1 MSNAAKKIL
10 IGLGILDVILVHIS
24 LGYSWFK
31 IQNLNSQITNQ
42 TQNSNVQYVDTCGV
56 ECRNYV
62 DQAIQA
68 KQAKQAPQVS
78 PTPATKVVY
87 QTAPKTKV
95 RTTSYVTIP
104 GSGNTTNTDWT
115 NVTGSEFY
123 FNPADY
129 PGLVSV
135 YFEANMKLFN
145 GSGLAYV
152 RLFDVTHGI
161 GVQGSEVNTNSGTDT
176 VVESGQISFWA
187 GRNLIRVQ
195 IKSQTAE
202 QTVFNSGRLRITTEN

>member
-1 MSNAAKKIL
+1 MSKEIKITL
-10 IGLGILDVILVHIS
+10 VVLGILAMLAANAGIS
-24 LGYSWFK
+24 WWIYDLRSSRE
-31 IQNLNSQITNQ
+31 QAPAPQVS
-42 TQNSNVQYVDTCGV
+42 YVDTCGV
-56 ECRNYV
+56 ECQKYI
-62 DQAIQA
+62 DA
-68 KQAKQAPQVS
+68 KIPAEKPVEKATPG
-78 PTPATKVVY
+78 PTPVTKIVY

-95 RTTSYVTIP
+95 RTTSYLTVP
-104 GSGNTTNTDWT
+104 GSGSTTNTDWT

-161 GVQGSEVNTNSGTDT
+161 GVQGSEVNTRSSTDT
-176 VVESGQISFWA
+176 VVESGQVSFWA

-195 IKSQTAE
+195 VKSQTTE
-202 QTVFNSGRLRITTEN
+202 ETVFNSGRLRITTEN